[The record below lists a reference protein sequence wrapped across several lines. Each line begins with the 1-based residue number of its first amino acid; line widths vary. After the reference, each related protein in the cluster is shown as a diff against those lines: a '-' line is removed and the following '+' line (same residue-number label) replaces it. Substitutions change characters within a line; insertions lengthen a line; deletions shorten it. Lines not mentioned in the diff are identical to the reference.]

1 MLYQIRRPRSIH
13 PCIPH
18 GVHALDGHSSEG
30 KKNVLPG
37 YCKAP
42 DPLAHWP
49 SLIAWYLYSSHI
61 STILYLVCIPLNRN
75 THYSSIH
82 TKYGNR
88 CSARTVSH
96 ITFRHSALRRRNLD
110 AQGYLVAVLRCQIL
124 MWKMW
129 LTPLRF
135 PKQMQ
140 LGRVQLPYRSP
151 SANDTSVRTMK
162 WTTFSNIRGNG
173 VRLNGIAARGNEDL
187 SSDSPQIHFSVPQDD
202 ATARIAYSAEQEV
215 ATALRVLGLCGGT

>member
-1 MLYQIRRPRSIH
+1 
-13 PCIPH
+13 
-18 GVHALDGHSSEG
+18 
-30 KKNVLPG
+30 
-37 YCKAP
+37 
-42 DPLAHWP
+42 
-49 SLIAWYLYSSHI
+49 
-61 STILYLVCIPLNRN
+61 
-75 THYSSIH
+75 
-82 TKYGNR
+82 
-88 CSARTVSH
+88 
-96 ITFRHSALRRRNLD
+96 
-110 AQGYLVAVLRCQIL
+110 

-140 LGRVQLPYRSP
+140 PGRVQLLYRSP
-151 SANDTSVRTMK
+151 SANDTPVRTVK

-215 ATALRVLGLCGGT
+215 ATAQRVLGVMRRHLINRTIFCERAKRVSANPFSDQRNIFHRYMLGL